1 MAEPPPERLP
11 PDRQAQGRGE
21 TRRLIL
27 VLGLACLASN
37 LATRAFDPL
46 VGVLA
51 RDFAA
56 SPATIALLSTAF
68 ALPYALVQP
77 VLGPVGDAV
86 GKRRVIRICLM
97 GLALALAVAALA
109 PDLTALTLLR
119 ILAGAAAGGI
129 FPLAI
134 AAIGDHVPMERRQVA
149 LSRLLVAGLTGSSGG
164 ALLSA
169 ALEPWIGWRGVT
181 LVCAAAALAALPML
195 RDDRARPEPR
205 GPRLNLGDALRRY
218 RQIIAQPAARVLY
231 ACVFLEGMLIFGIFP
246 FIAPLLAER
255 GQGGV
260 AEAGFAVAA
269 FGIGGFVFAALAG
282 LMLRRMGQSRMVLLG
297 GGLAGI
303 GLGLQAVAPLAAVLV
318 AGSLL
323 LGLGFYMMHSSIQT
337 RVTEVAPMARGSA
350 VALHAFSF
358 FLGQS
363 LGPAAMGAGRA
374 ALGPEWALAAAGI
387 GVLGLG
393 IWLSRRGR

>member
-1 MAEPPPERLP
+1 MADPPER
-11 PDRQAQGRGE
+11 RSSE

-27 VLGLACLASN
+27 VLGLACLASA
-37 LATRAFDPL
+37 LAMRAFDPL
-46 VGVLA
+46 VGELA
-51 RDFAA
+51 AEFSAT
-56 SPATIALLSTAF
+56 PATIALLSTAF

-77 VLGPVGDAV
+77 VLGPLGDAA
-86 GKRRVIRICLM
+86 GKQRVIRICL
-97 GLALALAVAALA
+97 LLLAVALA
-109 PDLTALTLLR
+109 ITAMVPDLFSLTLLR

-134 AAIGDHVPMERRQVA
+134 ASIGDQVPIERRQVA

-169 ALEPWIGWRGVT
+169 MLEPWIGWRGVT
-181 LVCAAAALAALPML
+181 LVCAFAALAAVPML
-195 RDDRARPEPR
+195 RADRSRPELR
-205 GPRLNLGDALRRY
+205 GPRLNLADALRRY
-218 RQIIAQPAARVLY
+218 GQIIAQPAARVLY

-260 AEAGFAVAA
+260 AEAGLAVAF
-269 FGIGGFVFAALAG
+269 FGVGGFVFAALAG
-282 LMLRRMGQSRMVLLG
+282 LMLRRMGQSRMVVLG
-297 GGLAGI
+297 GALAA
-303 GLGLQAVAPLAAVLV
+303 LGLLAQALAPVAAVLI
-318 AGSLL
+318 GGCLL

-374 ALGPEWALAAAGI
+374 ALGPEWALAVSAA

-393 IWLSRRGR
+393 FWLARRGR

>member
-1 MAEPPPERLP
+1 MADP
-11 PDRQAQGRGE
+11 PDRRQ

-37 LATRAFDPL
+37 LATRAYDPL

-51 RDFAA
+51 EDFAA

-77 VLGPVGDAV
+77 VLGPLGDAA
-86 GKRRVIRICLM
+86 GKRRVIRICLV
-97 GLALALAVAALA
+97 ALAVALAAAALA
-109 PDLTALTLLR
+109 PDLGTLTMLR

-149 LSRLLVAGLTGSSGG
+149 LSRLLVAGLTGSAGG

-181 LVCAAAALAALPML
+181 LVCAGAALAALPML
-195 RDDRARPEPR
+195 RSPPGKPEQR
-205 GPRLNLGDALRRY
+205 GPKLNLADSLQRY
-218 RQIIAQPAARVLY
+218 RQIIALPAARVLY

-260 AEAGFAVAA
+260 TEAGFAVAA

-297 GGLAGI
+297 GVLAA
-303 GLGLQAVAPLAAVLV
+303 LGLVAQAAAAHAAVLV
-318 AGSLL
+318 AGCLL

-363 LGPAAMGAGRA
+363 LGPAVMGGGRA
-374 ALGPEWALAAAGI
+374 AIGAEWALVIAAL

-393 IWLSRRGR
+393 FWLSRRGR

>member
-1 MAEPPPERLP
+1 MAEPPDRQL
-11 PDRQAQGRGE
+11 PDRQSLDRGA

-37 LATRAFDPL
+37 LATRALDPL

-51 RDFAA
+51 RDFMA

-86 GKRRVIRICLM
+86 GKRRVIRICLIA
-97 GLALALAVAALA
+97 LAVALALAAAA

-218 RQIIAQPAARVLY
+218 RHIIAQPAARVLY

-269 FGIGGFVFAALAG
+269 FGIGGFIFAALAG
-282 LMLRRMGQSRMVLLG
+282 LLLRRMGQSRMVLLG

-303 GLGLQAVAPLAAVLV
+303 GLGLQAVAPVAAVLV
-318 AGSLL
+318 AGCLL

-374 ALGPEWALAAAGI
+374 GLGPEWALAGAGI
-387 GVLGLG
+387 GVVGLG
-393 IWLSRRGR
+393 IWLARRGR

>member
-1 MAEPPPERLP
+1 MAEPPERRP
-11 PDRQAQGRGE
+11 SE

-27 VLGLACLASN
+27 VLGLACLASA
-37 LATRAFDPL
+37 LAMRSFDPL
-46 VGVLA
+46 VGVMA
-51 RDFAA
+51 AEFAA
-56 SPATIALLSTAF
+56 TPATIALLSTAF

-77 VLGPVGDAV
+77 VLGPLGDAV
-86 GKRRVIRICLM
+86 GKRRVIRICL
-97 GLALALAVAALA
+97 LALAAALAAASLA
-109 PDLTALTLLR
+109 PDLSALTLLR

-134 AAIGDHVPMERRQVA
+134 ASVGDQVPMERRQLV

-169 ALEPWIGWRGVT
+169 ALEPWVGWRGVT
-181 LVCAAAALAALPML
+181 LVCAAVTLAAVPML
-195 RDDRARPEPR
+195 RADPQRPDPR
-205 GPRLNLGDALRRY
+205 GPRLNLFDTLRRY

-246 FIAPLLAER
+246 FIAPLLTER

-260 AEAGFAVAA
+260 AEAGLAVGF
-269 FGIGGFVFAALAG
+269 FGLGGFLFAILAG
-282 LMLRRMGQSRMVLLG
+282 LMLRRMGQNRMVVLG
-297 GGLAGI
+297 GIVAAAGLLA
-303 GLGLQAVAPLAAVLV
+303 QALAPVAAVLIS
-318 AGSLL
+318 GCLL

-363 LGPAAMGAGRA
+363 LGPAAMGLGRA
-374 ALGPEWALAAAGI
+374 ALGPEWALAACAL

-393 IWLSRRGR
+393 VWLARRGR

>member
-1 MAEPPPERLP
+1 MADPS
-11 PDRQAQGRGE
+11 DRRQ

-51 RDFAA
+51 QDFAA
-56 SPATIALLSTAF
+56 NPATIALLSTAF

-77 VLGPVGDAV
+77 VLGPLGDAA
-86 GKRRVIRICLM
+86 GKRRVIRLCL
-97 GLALALAVAALA
+97 LALAVALAAASLA
-109 PDLTALTLLR
+109 PDLATLTALR
-119 ILAGAAAGGI
+119 MLAGAAAGGI

-134 AAIGDHVPMERRQVA
+134 ASIGDQVPMERRQVA
-149 LSRLLVAGLTGSSGG
+149 LSQLLVAGLTGSSGG

-181 LVCAAAALAALPML
+181 LVCAAAAIAALPML
-195 RDDRARPEPR
+195 REPR
-205 GPRLNLGDALRRY
+205 GKPELRGPKLNLAESLRRY
-218 RQIIAQPAARVLY
+218 RHIIAQPAARVLY
-231 ACVFLEGMLIFGIFP
+231 ACVFLEGMLVFGIFP

-260 AEAGFAVAA
+260 QEAGFAVAA
-269 FGIGGFVFAALAG
+269 FGVGGFVFAALAG
-282 LMLRRMGQSRMVLLG
+282 LLLRRMGQSRMVQLG
-297 GGLAGI
+297 GVLAALGLAT
-303 GLGLQAVAPLAAVLV
+303 QAAAPHAAVLV
-318 AGSLL
+318 VGCLL

-363 LGPAAMGAGRA
+363 LGPAAMGLGRA
-374 ALGPEWALAAAGI
+374 SIGAEWSMLVAGV
-387 GVLGLG
+387 GLLGLG
-393 IWLSRRGR
+393 YWLSRRGR